1 MMKKIVDTMK
11 EFVKKVANAYLDQI
25 KALYEPL
32 FELNVTPWM

>member
-1 MMKKIVDTMK
+1 MKK
-11 EFVKKVANAYLDQI
+11 FVKKVVNAYMDQI